1 MGTAREWECVILRLN
16 GLSRTKYRYYV
27 MRVENYFCSIYI
39 GALCGNLLRV
49 FVLSA
54 WRHYFAPFVSRLNLG
69 LGLRHFLN
77 EFAVRHNYT
86 CNALWPTCISCTL
99 SVVY

>member
-27 MRVENYFCSIYI
+27 MRVENYFCSIHI

-49 FVLSA
+49 LYYPLGVIILRLS
-54 WRHYFAPFVSRLNLG
+54 
-69 LGLRHFLN
+69 
-77 EFAVRHNYT
+77 
-86 CNALWPTCISCTL
+86 
-99 SVVY
+99 SVG